1 MTYLCFF
8 RVSTLCKR
16 SKRLSWTRSINSNQM
31 STKEKKK
38 VHNRKL
44 TLEIYSRFDI
54 ARFSFRFLLFAFFLV
69 HFFVCLFVR
78 FFLFFFVC
86 WLIYLFKF
94 RILVIPSPRSGSK
107 MKFKK
112 HCACFTRSFPAL
124 VGQAGDEEDA
134 ERIRKLYTSFV
145 ISFFRNLTKRPRNLF
160 NLKQLWRCKPR
171 YFVYCFFAFVSR
183 E

>member
-1 MTYLCFF
+1 MLVFLSVFYCSLFF
-8 RVSTLCKR
+8 
-16 SKRLSWTRSINSNQM
+16 WYI
-31 STKEKKK
+31 
-38 VHNRKL
+38 
-44 TLEIYSRFDI
+44 
-54 ARFSFRFLLFAFFLV
+54 
-69 HFFVCLFVR
+69 FFVCLFVR

-134 ERIRKLYTSFV
+134 ERIRKLYSSFV